1 MKEQPAIPLRLYMAD
16 ENGRAKMAE
25 MMALIND
32 ILFQG
37 PSLDAAASFKRIPL
51 KKLEDRDV

>member
-1 MKEQPAIPLRLYMAD
+1 MKEPPRTQLELRMAD
-16 ENGRAKMAE
+16 PNGRARVAD

-37 PSLDAAASFKRIPL
+37 GPVDASASFKTIPL
-51 KKLEDRDV
+51 KKLEDGDV